1 MNAQLLEHVRTSP
14 AMANVT
20 LIVPFDPCPAANPSN
35 LSQPPLRLAYL
46 SAVTKAAGHKVTVI
60 DGVGEGYGHSWR
72 FGDACLLHG
81 LTIPELLER
90 VPRDTDILGLSLM
103 FSQTYPAVRELLR
116 ELRARLP
123 KAAVILG
130 GEGVSG
136 LSEFLLEETPVDAA
150 VVGEGESAWVA
161 ILDALCANRPVDGI
175 PNVVTRGR
183 TENETRSPRR
193 SGMSAEL
200 DAMPFP
206 DWDSIPLAAYWS
218 RRMSHG
224 ATPADRYLPIIASRG
239 CPYQCMF
246 CTAATTWRSQ
256 RYRSPESVV
265 AEMGEFRD
273 RYGIEYFSFN
283 DLSITT
289 NVRWF
294 ETFLDQLLAAD
305 LRVQW
310 AVPAGIRGT
319 ERITPS
325 IMKKARASGL
335 IYLQVAPE
343 TGSVRVMDWLDKR
356 FSLDAVLE
364 TIRSAKS
371 ADLPVGAYILVGSPV
386 ETLDDFLATLRF
398 LYRMA
403 RLGVDEIAV
412 SALTAHPGSP
422 LFWQLRREGRLR
434 FDDAYFRT
442 LAQGDLAQQVSYS
455 PHFNGRE
462 IRILRLHAFL
472 WFFMCRFFYFPGT
485 LWHLIGN
492 AKNNHQDTKLDRVLR
507 YQLGSVLRGF
517 LPVLSFTSVRLAF
530 ALLRRSWRG
539 PAAAVEQPQSDRLS

>member
-1 MNAQLLEHVRTSP
+1 
-14 AMANVT
+14 MANVT
-20 LIVPFDPCPAANPSN
+20 LVVPFDPCPAANPSN
-35 LSQPPLRLAYL
+35 LWQPPLRMAYL
-46 SAVTKAAGHKVTVI
+46 SAVTKARGHRVTVI
-60 DGVGEGYGHSWR
+60 DGVGEGYGRNWR
-72 FGDACLLHG
+72 YGDGCLLHG
-81 LTIPELLER
+81 LTIPEVLER
-90 VPRDTDILGLSLM
+90 VPRDTDVLGLSLM

-116 ELRARLP
+116 ELHRRLP
-123 KAAVILG
+123 ETAVVLG

-136 LSEFLLEETPVDAA
+136 LSEFVLGDTLVDAV
-150 VVGEGESAWVA
+150 VVGEGESAWGA
-161 ILDALCANRPVDGI
+161 ILEALGANRPINGI
-175 PNVVTRGR
+175 ANVVTRGR
-183 TENETRSPRR
+183 TESEARGPRR
-193 SGMSAEL
+193 SGVSAEL
-200 DAMPFP
+200 DALPFP

-246 CTAATTWRSQ
+246 CTASTTWRSQ
-256 RYRSPESVV
+256 RYRSPENVV
-265 AEMGEFRD
+265 AEMREFRD

-294 ETFLDQLLAAD
+294 EAFLDRLIEANLG
-305 LRVQW
+305 VQW
-310 AVPAGIRGT
+310 AVPAGIRGA
-319 ERITPS
+319 ERITPA
-325 IMKKARASGL
+325 MMQKARASGL

-343 TGSVRVMDWLDKR
+343 TGSERVMDWLDKR
-356 FSLDAVLE
+356 FSLNAVLE

-386 ETLDDFLATLRF
+386 ETLDDFLDTLRF

-403 RLGVDEIAV
+403 RQGVDEIAV

-422 LFWQLRREGRLR
+422 LFWQLRREGRLT

-455 PHFNGRE
+455 PHFSGRE

-472 WFFMCRFFYFPGT
+472 WFFLCRFFLFPRS
-485 LWHLIGN
+485 LWRLIGN

-507 YQLGSVLRGF
+507 YELLSVIRGF
-517 LPVLSFTSVRLAF
+517 LPVLSFTSLRLVF
-530 ALLRRSWRG
+530 ALLRRSLLQRRRPT
-539 PAAAVEQPQSDRLS
+539 PAEQEKPVRAGE

>member
-1 MNAQLLEHVRTSP
+1 
-14 AMANVT
+14 MANVT

-46 SAVTKAAGHKVTVI
+46 SAVSKAAGHRVTVV

-72 FGDACLLHG
+72 YGDACLLHG
-81 LTIPELLER
+81 LTIGEVLER
-90 VPRDTDILGLSLM
+90 VPRDTDVIGLSLM
-103 FSQTYPAVRELLR
+103 FSQTYPAVRELLHG
-116 ELRARLP
+116 LRKRVP
-123 KAAVILG
+123 EAAVVLG

-136 LSEFLLEETPVDAA
+136 LSEFLLQETPVDAT
-150 VVGEGESAWVA
+150 VVGEGEAAWVT
-161 ILDALCANRPVDGI
+161 ILEALSGNRPIDAI

-183 TENETRSPRR
+183 TEWETRGPRK
-193 SGMSAEL
+193 SGLSAEL
-200 DAMPFP
+200 DSMPFP

-224 ATPADRYLPIIASRG
+224 ATPTDRYLPIIASRG

-246 CTAATTWRSQ
+246 CTASTTWRSQ

-265 AEMGEFRD
+265 AEMREFRD
-273 RYGIEYFSFN
+273 RYQVEYFSFN
-283 DLSITT
+283 DLSMTT
-289 NVRWF
+289 NLRWF
-294 ETFLDQLLAAD
+294 EAFLDRLIEANLS
-305 LRVQW
+305 VQW

-319 ERITPS
+319 ERITPE
-325 IMKKARASGL
+325 MMQKARASGL

-343 TGSVRVMDWLDKR
+343 TGSERVMDWLDKR
-356 FSLDAVLE
+356 FSLDAVLD

-371 ADLPVGAYILVGSPV
+371 AQLPVGAYVLVGSPV

-403 RLGVDEIAV
+403 LLGVDEIAV

-422 LFWQLRREGRLR
+422 LFWQLRREGRLQ

-442 LAQGDLAQQVSYS
+442 LAQGDLDQQISYS

-472 WFFMCRFFYFPGT
+472 WFFLCRFVLFPRT
-485 LWHLIGN
+485 LWRLVVN
-492 AKNNHQDTKLDRVLR
+492 ARSNHQDTKLDRVLR
-507 YQLGSVLRGF
+507 YEFLGVVRGF
-517 LPVLSFTSVRLAF
+517 LPVFSFTSVRLAF
-530 ALLRRSWRG
+530 ALLRRSLSLRG
-539 PAAAVEQPQSDRLS
+539 QAARAKPAQAGDSNA